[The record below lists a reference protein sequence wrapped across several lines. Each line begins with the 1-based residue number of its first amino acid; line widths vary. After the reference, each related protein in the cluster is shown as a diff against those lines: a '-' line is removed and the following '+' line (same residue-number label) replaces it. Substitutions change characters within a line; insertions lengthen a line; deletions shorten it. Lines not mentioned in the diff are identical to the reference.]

1 MESSSKHIVSDS
13 ITIDV
18 ARTVIEAYKEG
29 KLSEYTFDIK
39 NHLIDMSMIT
49 PYVKT
54 HMGRKF
60 NAAHI
65 FAMRE
70 LRRILEKQVNEAV
83 K

>member
-1 MESSSKHIVSDS
+1 MESSSNHIVSDS
-13 ITIDV
+13 VTVEV
-18 ARTVIEAYKEG
+18 ARQVIELYKEG
-29 KLSEYTFDIK
+29 KIKDYTFDIK
-39 NHLIDMSMIT
+39 DHFIDMSIIT

-70 LRRILEKQVNEAV
+70 LRRILEKQSNE
-83 K
+83 KNK